1 MRCSGRD
8 GIIGPRPKKQIG
20 IQALRG
26 GDVVGVHTVYF
37 MGPGEEIE
45 VTHRAQSR
53 DNFARGA
60 VRAAKWLSKQEPGRL
75 YSMSDI
81 F

>member
-1 MRCSGRD
+1 M
-8 GIIGPRPKKQIG
+8 
-20 IQALRG
+20 
-26 GDVVGVHTVYF
+26 GVHTVYF

>member
-1 MRCSGRD
+1 E
-8 GIIGPRPKKQIG
+8 QIG
-20 IQALRG
+20 VQALRG
-26 GDVVGVHTVYF
+26 GDVVGVHTVFF
-37 MGPGEEIE
+37 MGPGEDIE

-60 VRAAKWLSKQEPGRL
+60 LRAAQWLAGREAGRL
-75 YSMSDI
+75 YGMGDI